1 VSDPVND
8 DGRITCA
15 SCEYRYPLSRAIC
28 PICETAAP
36 AVEPIQPP
44 SRIPYGFSGAD
55 NQSRPSSSDVQQ
67 SRSPALRRLIPIA
80 VVSIVLM
87 VVSSVFYEVHKR
99 NLAKE
104 PGSIAEIADRSA
116 QPKLRKPDQRR
127 IARNPVRRVQHVIP
141 AKMGTA
147 QTPDT
152 AKDDDPAELWKAVKR
167 GNVSAEVALAT
178 LYLQGKSVPQN
189 CEQAHMLLKMA
200 SAKGSKAADTL
211 LKSRYAER
219 CE

>member
-1 VSDPVND
+1 MSNPVSDEP
-8 DGRITCA
+8 ITCA
-15 SCEYRYPLSRAIC
+15 SCEYRYPRSRAVC
-28 PICETAAP
+28 PMCGTAAP

-44 SRIPYGFSGAD
+44 SPVPNEFRTND
-55 NQSRPSSSDVQQ
+55 KTLQSSLNSQPRP
-67 SRSPALRRLIPIA
+67 PHPGLRRLIPIV

-87 VVSSVFYEVHKR
+87 VVSSVLYEVHKR

-104 PGSIAEIADRSA
+104 SGSAAELTATSA
-116 QPKLRKPDQRR
+116 QPKVKNADQRH

-141 AKMGTA
+141 AKLGTA

-152 AKDDDPAELWKAVKR
+152 AKKDDPIELWKAVKR
-167 GNVSAEVALAT
+167 GNVSAEVALAN

-189 CEQAHMLLKMA
+189 CEQAHMLLQTA
-200 SAKGSKAADTL
+200 STKGSKAADTL
-211 LKSRYAER
+211 LKSSYAER